1 MPPTTDRWDIY
12 DDALPF
18 AGAKYGPQRARMAAI
33 GIGDGGLLIV
43 SPGVPMSDAGW
54 EALARLGAPRFLL
67 APNHFHNAGL
77 AAWQARFPEAKIV
90 AHPRAL
96 PRLRKKLPGLTIA
109 DLAPL
114 VAALPTDI
122 RVFSPPMAKQGETWV
137 SIATQHGVAWFVTD
151 ALVNEE
157 RLRGAMGLFMRLMGF
172 RTGLMTNPFFK
183 RLFLSDK
190 AAYKAWMLAE
200 LERDRPT
207 LFVPAHGAVLRG
219 TDLVDRLRAATDAA

>member
-1 MPPTTDRWDIY
+1 MCSSD
-12 DDALPF
+12 L
-18 AGAKYGPQRARMAAI
+18 
-33 GIGDGGLLIV
+33 
-43 SPGVPMSDAGW
+43 PGVPMSDAGW